1 VPIIT
6 QVAKEVQIQVPVRV
20 PYEVEKKTEVPI
32 FTNVLEVCFA
42 GNLILYF
49 NLKTLVL
56 LKCFPLSARGSLC
69 ARISRAYWTKAC
81 HNANP
86 TLLIHDWLKKKGG
99 AHRNTYYWDPSGRG
113 RERDREGVCARGD
126 GSTDNTSRGSACRRS
141 STNAANAASMCA
153 PSRLDVRQ
161 QK

>member
-1 VPIIT
+1 MLASFCGAKEISFPPLPHLFSFFISFRGIPIIYSTHQVEKLVEVERITEKLVPIIT

-69 ARISRAYWTKAC
+69 ARISRAY
-81 HNANP
+81 
-86 TLLIHDWLKKKGG
+86 
-99 AHRNTYYWDPSGRG
+99 
-113 RERDREGVCARGD
+113 
-126 GSTDNTSRGSACRRS
+126 
-141 STNAANAASMCA
+141 
-153 PSRLDVRQ
+153 
-161 QK
+161 